1 MKCKSLVVALLTTLA
16 ISVAA
21 AAGIPEPDVILH
33 GHICIGGDPASAQ
46 DDVTVIAKATVDSQ
60 IREVGRYKMGD
71 NPAASDCHGEDDCFV
86 LRIRLESVPAGET
99 ASGNALVLDQANP
112 STVQVYLVQGQGPE
126 QQVME
131 LQIAQAGVIRRLD
144 LRDAPPTADFNGD
157 GRKDLAD
164 FSILRASF
172 QGPSVLSVASCN
184 PADLNGD
191 GHVDLRDFAI
201 LQAAFTGSD

>member
-1 MKCKSLVVALLTTLA
+1 MKYKSLTVAFLTA
-16 ISVAA
+16 FACSVAV
-21 AAGIPEPDVILH
+21 AAGIPEPDVILY
-33 GHICIGGDPASAQ
+33 GHICIGDNPASAQ

-60 IREVGRYKMGD
+60 VREVGRYKMGD
-71 NPAASDCHGEDDCFV
+71 NTAASDCHGEDDCFV
-86 LRIRLESVPAGET
+86 LRIRLESVPVGET
-99 ASGNALVLDQANP
+99 ASENAVVLDRANP
-112 STVQVYLVQGQGPE
+112 STVQVFLVQGQEPE

-131 LQIAQAGVIRRLD
+131 LTIAQAGVIRRLN
-144 LRDAPPTADFNGD
+144 LRDTPATADFNSD